1 MKRVAKPP
9 PVNRQLP
16 VVDHQ
21 PPTPDKPPP
30 DKLPAQERSTGQV
43 PPEKR
48 KRAVAGMIGI
58 DLVLPFAIYYG
69 LRLAG
74 ADPWLALMLGAVG
87 PLVRIA
93 VTTVRTRRID
103 RLGVFTLSVLAI
115 GTAVGMFSADPRLLL
130 ARESWLTALIGFWI
144 LISLAGRRP
153 ILFEATIAVMPADA
167 ATQWEHDWDT
177 NPFFRKIFRT
187 MTLAWGIAFILDAV
201 ARVIMAYTLPID
213 VVPIASI
220 GLLLV
225 MLFAIVYGT
234 KFYAGR
240 KLAAD
245 GPQQSSSAETRGA
258 L

>member
-9 PVNRQLP
+9 PVARSLP
-16 VVDHQ
+16 SD
-21 PPTPDKPPP
+21 PPP
-30 DKLPAQERSTGQV
+30 PAV
-43 PPEKR
+43 DNPPLDRRR
-48 KRAVAGMIGI
+48 KSVAGMIGI
-58 DLVLPFAIYYG
+58 DLVLPLVIYYVM
-69 LRLAG
+69 RWAG
-74 ADPWLALMLGAVG
+74 ADPWVALILGAVG

-103 RLGVFTLSVLAI
+103 RLGVFTLSILAI

-130 ARESWLTALIGFWI
+130 ARESWLTALIRFWI
-144 LISLAGRRP
+144 LISLAGQRP
-153 ILFEATIAVMPADA
+153 VLFQATIAVMPTDVA
-167 ATQWEHDWDT
+167 AQWEQDWNT
-177 NPFFRKIFRT
+177 SPFFRKVFRI
-187 MTLAWGIAFILDAV
+187 MTLAWGLAFLLEAV

-240 KLAAD
+240 RLAANE
-245 GPQQSSSAETRGA
+245 S
-258 L
+258 

>member
-9 PVNRQLP
+9 PVNRQSP

-30 DKLPAQERSTGQV
+30 DKLPAQERSPGQV

-187 MTLAWGIAFILDAV
+187 MTLAWSIAFILDAV

>member
-9 PVNRQLP
+9 PVERQSPTLDQAPP
-16 VVDHQ
+16 V
-21 PPTPDKPPP
+21 PDTPPP
-30 DKLPAQERSTGQV
+30 ERHKKTLV
-43 PPEKR
+43 
-48 KRAVAGMIGI
+48 GMIGI
-58 DLVLPFAIYYG
+58 DLVLPFAMYYG

-93 VTTVRTRRID
+93 VATVRARRID
-103 RLGVFTLSVLAI
+103 RLGVFTLSILAI

-130 ARESWLTALIGFWI
+130 ARESWLTALVGMWI

-153 ILFEATIAVMPADA
+153 VLFEATITVMPIDA
-167 ATQWEHDWDT
+167 AAQWEHDWNT
-177 NPFFRKIFRT
+177 NPFFRRIFRT
-187 MTLAWGIAFILDAV
+187 MTLAWGLAFILDAV

-213 VVPIASI
+213 VVPLASI

-240 KLAAD
+240 KLPAN
-245 GPQQSSSAETRGA
+245 GP
-258 L
+258 

>member
-9 PVNRQLP
+9 PVNRQSP

-167 ATQWEHDWDT
+167 ATQWEHDWGT

>member
-9 PVNRQLP
+9 PVNRQSP

-115 GTAVGMFSADPRLLL
+115 GTAVGMFSADPRILL

-167 ATQWEHDWDT
+167 ATQWEHDWGT

>member
-9 PVNRQLP
+9 PVNRQSP

>member
-9 PVNRQLP
+9 PVEPPSP
-16 VVDHQ
+16 VSDHQ
-21 PPTPDKPPP
+21 PPAPSKPPP
-30 DKLPAQERSTGQV
+30 DQ
-43 PPEKR
+43 R

-69 LRLAG
+69 LRWAG
-74 ADPWLALMLGAVG
+74 ADPWLALMLGAMG
-87 PLVRIA
+87 PLVRITF
-93 VTTVRTRRID
+93 TTVRTRRID
-103 RLGVFTLSVLAI
+103 RLGVFTLSILAI
-115 GTAVGMFSADPRLLL
+115 GTAVGMLSADPRLLL

-153 ILFEATIAVMPADA
+153 VLFEATIAVMPTDA
-167 ATQWEHDWDT
+167 AAQWEHDWDT

-187 MTLAWGIAFILDAV
+187 MTLAWGLAFILDAV

-240 KLAAD
+240 KLAAAMP
-245 GPQQSSSAETRGA
+245 GTWASSPNH
-258 L
+258 

>member
-9 PVNRQLP
+9 PVDPLSAP
-16 VVDHQ
+16 DQ
-21 PPTPDKPPP
+21 PPPVPAKPPP
-30 DKLPAQERSTGQV
+30 DH
-43 PPEKR
+43 R

-74 ADPWLALMLGAVG
+74 ADPWLALMLAAVG

-93 VTTVRTRRID
+93 VTTARSRRID
-103 RLGVFTLSVLAI
+103 RLGVFTLSILAI

-144 LISLAGRRP
+144 LISLAGQRP
-153 ILFEATIAVMPADA
+153 VLFQATIAVMPTDA
-167 ATQWEHDWDT
+167 AAQWEQDWNT
-177 NPFFRKIFRT
+177 SPFFRKVFRI
-187 MTLAWGIAFILDAV
+187 MTLAWGLAFLLDAV

-240 KLAAD
+240 RLAA
-245 GPQQSSSAETRGA
+245 GESG
-258 L
+258 